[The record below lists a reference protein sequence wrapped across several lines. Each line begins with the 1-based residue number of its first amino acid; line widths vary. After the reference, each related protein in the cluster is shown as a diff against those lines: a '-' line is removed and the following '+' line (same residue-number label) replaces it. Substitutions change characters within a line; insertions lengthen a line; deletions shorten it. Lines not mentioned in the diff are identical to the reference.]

1 VTAGSPYLEEDAMT
15 TKKNAERRTGDRP
28 EATLTYLDPDDIEL
42 LAKLHNA
49 PEDVA
54 SVVLQAQPF
63 GTRAALEAY
72 NVVQMAGRSGS
83 QTLVITD
90 FGWQVIRAAA
100 LLSGQ
105 AEQIHGLTEAERR
118 AYERMSELSAEAR
131 EKRTSRPTVA
141 SADALTTPAAA
152 LGSVAKRSRAFGR
165 RVHGSDTTD
174 PAKKDRSHR

>member
-1 VTAGSPYLEEDAMT
+1 MT
-15 TKKNAERRTGDRP
+15 VKKNAERRTGERL
-28 EATLTYLDPDDIEL
+28 EETLTHLDPDDIQL

-72 NVVQMAGRSGS
+72 NIVQMAGRSGS

-90 FGWQVIRAAA
+90 LGWQVIRSAA
-100 LLSGQ
+100 LQSAQ
-105 AEQIHGLTEAERR
+105 PEQIHGLTERERR
-118 AYERMSELSAEAR
+118 AYERLSELSAEVR
-131 EKRTSRPTVA
+131 EPKTSRRTIA
-141 SADALTTPAAA
+141 SAEALTTPAAA

-165 RVHGSDTTD
+165 RVHGSGTTD
-174 PAKKDRSHR
+174 PAAKARRSEKRN

>member
-1 VTAGSPYLEEDAMT
+1 MT
-15 TKKNAERRTGDRP
+15 MKKNAERRGGDRL
-28 EATLTYLDPDDIEL
+28 EATLSHLDPDDIEL

-83 QTLVITD
+83 QTLVITE
-90 FGWQVIRAAA
+90 FGWQVIRSAA
-100 LLSGQ
+100 LLAAQ
-105 AEQIHGLTEAERR
+105 PAEVHSLTERERR

-131 EKRTSRPTVA
+131 DQKSSRRTVA
-141 SADALTTPAAA
+141 SAEALATPAAA

-165 RVHGSDTTD
+165 RVHGSGTTD
-174 PAKKDRSHR
+174 PAAKDRSDR

>member
-1 VTAGSPYLEEDAMT
+1 M
-15 TKKNAERRTGDRP
+15 KKNAERRAGERL
-28 EATLTYLDPDDIEL
+28 EETLSHLDPDDIDL

-90 FGWQVIRAAA
+90 FGWQVIRSAA
-100 LLSGQ
+100 LLSAQ
-105 AEQIHGLTEAERR
+105 PDQIHSLTEGERR
-118 AYERMSELSAEAR
+118 AYERMNQLSTEAG
-131 EKRTSRPTVA
+131 EPKTSRRTVA
-141 SADALTTPAAA
+141 SAEALTTPAAA

-165 RVHGSDTTD
+165 GVHGSGTTD
-174 PAKKDRSHR
+174 PAGKDRSDR

>member
-1 VTAGSPYLEEDAMT
+1 MKKNIERQAGERLEE
-15 TKKNAERRTGDRP
+15 
-28 EATLTYLDPDDIEL
+28 TLSHLDPDDIEL

-83 QTLVITD
+83 QTLGITD
-90 FGWQVIRAAA
+90 FGWQVIRSAA
-100 LLSGQ
+100 LLSPRPDQ
-105 AEQIHGLTEAERR
+105 VHTLTEHERR
-118 AYERMSELSAEAR
+118 AYERMTELSTETREPTTSRRTVAPAEALIA
-131 EKRTSRPTVA
+131 P
-141 SADALTTPAAA
+141 AA

-165 RVHGSDTTD
+165 RAHGSGARD
-174 PAKKDRSHR
+174 PAGKDRSQP

>member
-1 VTAGSPYLEEDAMT
+1 GDSGTPYLQEDAT
-15 TKKNAERRTGDRP
+15 TMKKNAERRAGERP

-49 PEDVA
+49 PEDAA

-90 FGWQVIRAAA
+90 FGWQVIRSAA
-100 LLSGQ
+100 LQ
-105 AEQIHGLTEAERR
+105 AAQPAEIHSLTE
-118 AYERMSELSAEAR
+118 R
-131 EKRTSRPTVA
+131 E
-141 SADALTTPAAA
+141 
-152 LGSVAKRSRAFGR
+152 
-165 RVHGSDTTD
+165 
-174 PAKKDRSHR
+174 